1 MKRFRPKLLTRFR
14 RDRKGAT
21 AVEFAI
27 IASALIFLVMGIVE
41 LGLMMAAKGVLE
53 DVVFTASR
61 VGKTGYSA
69 SGKTQAKTIN
79 DAIAKASAGYLDPAK
94 ITLTSLA
101 YDGYDN
107 IGKPEPF
114 TDLNSNGKWDAG
126 EPFTDV
132 NGNGTYDKDQGK
144 SGYGSSSQIL
154 LYTATYNWP
163 LHTFFL
169 KKLLGSAGTVPLKTS
184 IVVKNEPYE

>member
-1 MKRFRPKLLTRFR
+1 MKRFRPRLLTRFR

-27 IASALIFLVMGIVE
+27 IASVLMFLVMGIVE

-53 DVVFTASR
+53 DVVFSASR
-61 VGKTGYSA
+61 VGKTGYAA

-79 DAIAKASAGYLDPAK
+79 EAISKAAADYLDPGK
-94 ITLTSLA
+94 IVVTSLA
-101 YDGYDN
+101 YDSYEN

-114 TDLNSNGKWDAG
+114 TDLNRNGKRDPG
-126 EPFTDV
+126 EAFTDV
-132 NGNGTYDKDQGK
+132 NGNGTYDADQGK
-144 SGYGSSSQIL
+144 SGYGASSEIL

-163 LHTFFL
+163 IHTFFL
-169 KKLLGSAGTVPLKTS
+169 KKLLGAAGTVPLKTS